1 MPILLFRLISFKL
14 LKHLLYIKF
23 PFISEELKY
32 RQMNISIFEQKAID
46 ELKYM
51 NMSKLEQTYHV
62 SQDQLKN
69 RPFHLELQI
78 STFNNWLS
86 QWNKNGI

>member
-1 MPILLFRLISFKL
+1 
-14 LKHLLYIKF
+14 
-23 PFISEELKY
+23 
-32 RQMNISIFEQKAID
+32 MNISIFEQKAID

-78 STFNNWLS
+78 STFTNWLS

>member
-1 MPILLFRLISFKL
+1 
-14 LKHLLYIKF
+14 
-23 PFISEELKY
+23 
-32 RQMNISIFEQKAID
+32 MNFSIFEQKAID

>member
-1 MPILLFRLISFKL
+1 
-14 LKHLLYIKF
+14 
-23 PFISEELKY
+23 
-32 RQMNISIFEQKAID
+32 MNISIFEQKAID

-78 STFNNWLS
+78 STFNN
-86 QWNKNGI
+86 